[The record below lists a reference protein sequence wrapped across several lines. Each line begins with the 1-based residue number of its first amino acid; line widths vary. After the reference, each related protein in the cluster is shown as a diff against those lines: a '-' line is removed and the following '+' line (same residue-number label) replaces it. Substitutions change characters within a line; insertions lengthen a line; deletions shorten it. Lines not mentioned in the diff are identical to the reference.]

1 MKTRQQG
8 MTFLGLVMV
17 ATVVG
22 FAGIVGIQVVPTV
35 IEYQTI
41 LKAVKKASLGSTVP
55 EVRSIFDKATTIDQI
70 SSITAADLGITK
82 ENDKVVVSFEYQ
94 REIHLGGPAYLVM
107 KYKGSSR

>member
-1 MKTRQQG
+1 MRAHQRG
-8 MTFLGLVMV
+8 LTFFGLVLV
-17 ATVVG
+17 AIVVG
-22 FAGIVGIQVVPTV
+22 FTGIVGIQVVPTV

-41 LKAVKKASLGSTVP
+41 LKAVKKASAGNTVP
-55 EVRSIFDKATTIDQI
+55 DVRTIFDKATQIDQI

-94 REIHLGGPAYLVM
+94 REIPLGGPAYLVM

>member
-8 MTFLGLVMV
+8 MTFLGLVVV

>member
-1 MKTRQQG
+1 MKKHQTG
-8 MTFLGLVMV
+8 MTFLGLIMV
-17 ATVVG
+17 AVVVG
-22 FAGIVGIQVVPTV
+22 FTGIVGAQVVPTF

-41 LKAVKKASLGSTVP
+41 LKAVKKASTGNTVP
-55 EVRSIFDKATTIDQI
+55 EVRSIFDKATAIDQI

-94 REIHLGGPAYLVM
+94 REIPLGGPAYLVM